1 MKGDRVEKGSNMGC
15 FVVPFLLV
23 TFVGLYLLNT
33 YVPKE
38 MQFVVGL
45 VFAAIII
52 VVVISLRIKH
62 GRPLR
67 Y

>member
-1 MKGDRVEKGSNMGC
+1 MEKESNMGC
-15 FVVPFLLV
+15 VVVPLLLI

-67 Y
+67 N

>member
-1 MKGDRVEKGSNMGC
+1 MEKGSNMGC
-15 FVVPFLLV
+15 FVVPLILV
-23 TFVGLYLLNT
+23 LFGGLYLLNT
-33 YVPKE
+33 DLSKE
-38 MQFVVGL
+38 LQFVVGL

-52 VVVISLRIKH
+52 VVVISLRTKN